1 MLYHLKLKISVPH
14 FLLKQ
19 LIEEAT
25 RITPHSSTLLDLIM
39 TNSVNVSK
47 SGVLYSGISDHSL
60 LYVIRKFKRPKSEPK
75 LIKTRSFKN
84 FVEDN
89 FLRDIRNADWTYFLN
104 FSDLDRACKVF
115 NDIVKTVAEKHA
127 PYVTSKIKGKA
138 EHGSHMYFF
147 GPSKRGI
154 F

>member
-1 MLYHLKLKISVPH
+1 
-14 FLLKQ
+14 
-19 LIEEAT
+19 
-25 RITPHSSTLLDLIM
+25 M

-47 SGVLYSGISDHSL
+47 SGVLYSGISDHSFV
-60 LYVIRKFKRPKSEPK
+60 YVIRKFKRPKSEPK

-89 FLRDIRNADWTYFLN
+89 FLRDLRNADWTYFLN

-115 NDIVKTVAEKHA
+115 NDIL
-127 PYVTSKIKGKA
+127 SKLWLKNMRHMSLTKSKA
-138 EHGSHMYFF
+138 KLKHGSHMIFF
-147 GPSKRGI
+147 SPSKRGI

>member
-1 MLYHLKLKISVPH
+1 
-14 FLLKQ
+14 
-19 LIEEAT
+19 
-25 RITPHSSTLLDLIM
+25 M

-60 LYVIRKFKRPKSEPK
+60 VYVIRKFKRPKSEPK

-89 FLRDIRNADWTYFLN
+89 FLRDLRNADWTYFLN

-127 PYVTSKIKGKA
+127 PYVTNKIKGPFVSYIRRFITFLSRVSTPI
-138 EHGSHMYFF
+138 GSRQFQTFSDAFF
-147 GPSKRGI
+147 
-154 F
+154 